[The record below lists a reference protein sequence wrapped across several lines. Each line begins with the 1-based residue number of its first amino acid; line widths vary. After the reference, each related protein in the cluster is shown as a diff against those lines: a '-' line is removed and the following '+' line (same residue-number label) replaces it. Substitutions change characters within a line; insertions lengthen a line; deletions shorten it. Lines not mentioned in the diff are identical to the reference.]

1 MPIFDIFV
9 ANPSRAAARR
19 PLMEPRNRTARSVLP
34 LGFRTLTKSYRSAHD
49 LNGEDIK
56 VPLNPRAARGSQ
68 DNQRRRAGDQDRD
81 RMRGGGA
88 GSAARG
94 VPPLTA

>member
-9 ANPSRAAARR
+9 ANPSCAAARR
-19 PLMEPRNRTARSVLP
+19 LLMETRNRERHDP
-34 LGFRTLTKSYRSAHD
+34 FCHLGFRTLTKSYRSAHD

-56 VPLNPRAARGSQ
+56 VRLIPNAR
-68 DNQRRRAGDQDRD
+68 
-81 RMRGGGA
+81 
-88 GSAARG
+88 SAAMTTKQCAPASDQGGRSAQGVGFVAPG